1 MPSSVIRSFEYDAA
15 RKELLVMFRS
25 GRRYLYE
32 DVPEETHAAMR
43 KSFSKGEF
51 FNEHIRERFTFR
63 RSGRVNEAGRLD
75 SSA

>member
-1 MPSSVIRSFEYDAA
+1 MPSTVIRSFEYDAA
-15 RKELLVMFRS
+15 RKELLVIFRS

-32 DVPEETHAAMR
+32 DVPEETYAAMR

-63 RSGRVNEAGRLD
+63 RVEE
-75 SSA
+75 